1 MKSKELSLAKIRLNA
16 YIWSVKILFNFNIR
30 NIQISKRTIDTYF

>member
-16 YIWSVKILFNFNIR
+16 YISSVQILFNFNIR